1 MKTISFGLLC
11 AVMCLFASVGV
22 AQVDT
27 IVMNSANNGRVFNL
41 EGCQTYHTRARII
54 SSGCLAN
61 SYSNNEDYTVT
72 ICLPEGYQMY
82 LSVLINS
89 EPNCDY
95 LTIYEGVGTN
105 GMIVANR
112 ISGYT
117 YTHNFHVYSSCA
129 TFVWHSDGS
138 ITGLGIS
145 IFVECGEYCQ
155 EFSIEPNVNARWNDV
170 EEWYEAC
177 SNVPLEIS
185 ANGVFPNNDM
195 PDGYHQS
202 DENLDWTWSW
212 IDEDG
217 THQFGGVGENILLAD
232 FEPGAYYINVSARD
246 SAGCMSVMRE
256 PILVVVSFPPTF
268 DDTYLTPEV
277 CPGEVALFDGH
288 VQPPDEW
295 TMQIP
300 DHIVDQHCFVDET
313 GYVQSM
319 CFDHTAFAPGQTIMS
334 PNDIEQIAIDI
345 EHSYLGDLEVWIT
358 CPSGN
363 RLTLFDGYHGNSTSQ
378 FLGFPVDDESEPCV
392 PGSPFHYTW
401 SPNASSTI
409 EQVAYDAPIY
419 SYTDHV
425 GNHYTSHEYIPAGD
439 YRPTGS
445 WSSLVGCP
453 INGQWC
459 INIED
464 HRPYDDGIVFSV
476 ELHFADNII
485 PQESLIQ
492 YQTEY
497 DTSATSSDLWWTG
510 TELSSDTLANF
521 TTILNIPGQHEY
533 IFSATDN
540 FGCTYDTTLTVTVRE
555 YDDPRCCI
563 PPTTAMTTQSGTV
576 CSNTTMLSA
585 QALPSGNTGEWSVVA
600 YPNGDNVNNSVAFAN
615 PNSPNTSVVVNGWGA
630 YTFRWTEH
638 YMQLPDCIDFAD
650 VTITFVE
657 QPTPTFTY
665 TPIMCAGE
673 TSSVSYVGNM
683 GVDAAFNWNFDGAYV
698 QYGNTPLGPHLVSW
712 NDAETHAISLSVA
725 NGSCVSNDTTVS
737 ISVPE
742 NLVIDS
748 ISVVDDPCYH
758 SNGGSAIVTHHG
770 GTLPIAYSWAAPG
783 NEMLNLGAGNYSLVL
798 TDANGCV
805 AQRNFVVNEPP
816 ELVVQ
821 TVTTTNLTCHG
832 SNDGAISLL
841 AGGGSSNL
849 QYLWSDIGEGTS
861 NRTNLRAGE
870 YSVTITDGNGCMQ
883 TAFATITQ
891 PEPLVLQM
899 TSDYAV
905 CEGEPT
911 PVSVDAFGGT
921 APYEYF
927 WNDGTNSFMAGSEV
941 SANLGTTTHYSVYVR
956 DAHECVSETQTMTI
970 TVSPKL
976 TIDTVLLQHVK
987 CFGSCNGRAELVVSG
1002 GLSPLQYSWPS
1013 DNYIYEG
1020 ICGGMYSVTVT
1031 DRIGCSAIQTF
1042 VITQPNDF
1050 VVSSSVN
1057 PVTCNGGDDGEARI
1071 FVSGATPP
1079 YSYLWPDGTTAETL
1093 VASAGTYIVTVLD
1106 DYGCRFTQE
1115 FEIPQPLPLFAMPM
1129 NNVTICKGQSATLTT
1144 QVSGGTPFYD
1154 YAWSGSD
1161 GTQYYGS
1168 VCTVSPTENT
1178 TYSLTIT
1185 DSQGCSLQL
1194 SPVTVSL
1201 NPDLR
1206 ITSVLPNRDSVC
1218 SGDEVLV
1225 YVEAE
1230 GGNGGPYM
1238 LTLQDRSVV
1247 ASPFAV
1253 RPDTTTMLYITL
1265 SDMCGTPSVMDSIEI
1280 HVYPSPDELFVASG
1294 VYGCA
1299 PLSVSFSPLNIN
1311 GTNYMWQFGDNDFS
1325 EAKTPVHEYHKPGNF
1340 DVTMSATNEYGC
1352 RVERTVSDMIH
1363 VYPRPKALFD
1373 ADVQM
1378 VSALSS
1384 EILFVNRSIDAVR
1397 YYWFFGDNDSSMF
1410 ESPRHVYPQVGE
1422 YEVTLV
1428 AENEHFCT
1436 DTTTRK
1442 VNVYNDMTFYA
1453 PTSFTP
1459 NGDGINDCFR
1469 ICGKGISRNNFL
1481 LVVYD
1486 RWGELVFQTDD
1497 FFPEAGCDSCS
1508 EGSWDGTDMGSKRKG
1523 DKVLENGV
1531 YQWYCSF
1538 EDTFGNLHKEQGV
1551 VNLVR

>member
-1 MKTISFGLLC
+1 MKTSSKKILAGIVFC
-11 AVMCLFASVGV
+11 IVAVGV
-22 AQVDT
+22 SAQQT
-27 IVMNSANNGRVFNL
+27 FLMNSANNGRTINMTECSATL
-41 EGCQTYHTRARII
+41 YD
-54 SSGCLAN
+54 SGGAN
-61 SYSNNEDYTVT
+61 GNYGDSENYRVT
-72 ICLPEGYQMY
+72 ICLPSGYGTMDISVEMRTESDDYDY
-82 LSVLINS
+82 LSV
-89 EPNCDY
+89 Y
-95 LTIYEGVGTN
+95 AGTSTT
-105 GMIVANR
+105 GTAVANHLHSTSDGTQF
-112 ISGYT
+112 ITAFSV
-117 YTHNFHVYSSCA
+117 NSSCA

-138 ITGLGIS
+138 YNYGGFEILIRCRMECQAYTIVPDIT
-145 IFVECGEYCQ
+145 
-155 EFSIEPNVNARWNDV
+155 ARWN
-170 EEWYEAC
+170 EEAGRYEAC
-177 SNVPLEIS
+177 SNAPLGI
-185 ANGVFPNNDM
+185 AAHGVFPNNDAPM
-195 PDGYHQS
+195 GYHQS
-202 DENLDWTWSW
+202 DENLMWFWSW
-212 IDEDG
+212 VDESGNHIIGGEGHNEFEPYID
-217 THQFGGVGENILLAD
+217 
-232 FEPGAYYINVSARD
+232 PGAYYISLSARD
-246 SAGCMSVMRE
+246 INGCTYRYPDTM
-256 PILVVVSFPPTF
+256 LVVISFPPTF
-268 DDTYLTPEV
+268 TGTFVTPLV
-277 CPGEVALFDGH
+277 CPGDVVLFDGH

-300 DHIVDQHCFVDET
+300 EQIVDPHCFVDAT
-313 GYVQSM
+313 GFTQSM
-319 CFDHTAFAPGQTIMS
+319 CFNHTAFAPGQTIQS
-334 PNDIEQIAIDI
+334 ANDIESIVVEM
-345 EHSYLGDLEVWIT
+345 EHSYVGDLEIWIT

-363 RLTLFDGYHGNSTSQ
+363 RLDLLEPYSGYA
-378 FLGFPVDDESEPCV
+378 FLGEPIDDELDECNPGEPYRY
-392 PGSPFHYTW
+392 SWTH
-401 SPNASSTI
+401 NASMTI
-409 EQVAYDAPIY
+409 EEMAANAPTY
-419 SYTDHV
+419 SYTDNA
-425 GNHYTSHEYIPAGD
+425 GNSYYGEEYIPGGNYLPAGN
-439 YRPTGS
+439 

-453 INGQWC
+453 VNGEWC

-464 HRPYDDGIVFSV
+464 HMNLDDGIVFSV
-476 ELHFADNII
+476 ELHFADYMVPADENII
-485 PQESLIQ
+485 S
-492 YQTEY
+492 YQTEF
-497 DTSATSSDLWWTG
+497 DTSANSHDLWWTG
-510 TELSSDTLANF
+510 SELAADSLAHL
-521 TTILNIPGQHEY
+521 TSVLSIPGQHEY
-533 IFSATDN
+533 VFSATDN
-540 FGCTYDTTLTVTVRE
+540 FGCTYDTTLYSTVRE
-555 YDDPRCCI
+555 YEDSACCI
-563 PPTTAMTTQSGTV
+563 TPFTSMITTTSIV
-576 CSNTTMLSA
+576 CSNSTSLSA

-600 YPNGDNVNNSVAFAN
+600 YPNGDNVNNSAVFAS
-615 PNSPNTSVVVNGWGA
+615 PNSPNTSVAVNGWGT
-630 YTFRWTEH
+630 YTFRWTER
-638 YMQLPDCIDFAD
+638 YLGQVDCFAFAD

-683 GVDAAFNWNFDGAYV
+683 GTDATFNWNFDGAFV

-712 NDAETHAISLSVA
+712 NDAETHTISLSVA
-725 NGSCVSNDTTVS
+725 NGGCVSNDTTVS
-737 ISVPE
+737 ISVPGS
-742 NLVIDS
+742 LVIDS

-832 SNDGAISLL
+832 SNDGAIALL

-849 QYLWSDIGEGTS
+849 QYLWSDIGEGTAS
-861 NRTNLRAGE
+861 RTNLRAGE

-956 DAHECVSETQTMTI
+956 DAHQCVSETQTMTI

-976 TIDTVLLQHVK
+976 FIDTVLLQHVK

-1050 VVSSSVN
+1050 VVSSSIN

-1115 FEIPQPLPLFAMPM
+1115 FEIPQPLPLLAMPM

-1201 NPDLR
+1201 KPDLR

-1247 ASPFAV
+1247 SSPFAV

-1265 SDMCGTPSVMDSIEI
+1265 SDMCGTPSVVDSVEI

-1299 PLSVSFSPLNIN
+1299 PLPVSFSPLNIN

-1436 DTTTRK
+1436 DTTTRQ

-1523 DKVLENGV
+1523 DKVIENGV